1 MKTSIRHKILNYAYV
16 DKHYLNEKKR
26 IHINVIQLAD
36 LWFAVSTT
44 TRESCRKK
52 WVASIM

>member
-1 MKTSIRHKILNYAYV
+1 MRMLTNTTKMK
-16 DKHYLNEKKR
+16 KKR